1 VTNPIPTW
9 SERCETHPD
18 HAGIVTRAM
27 IAARKAEEIADLRSE
42 VERLTGEAAVMRSLL
57 RECDAVLSIVE
68 PENDDEAEHLARL
81 RQQIGWAIGEAKGT
95 LL

>member
-1 VTNPIPTW
+1 MTNPIPTW

-68 PENDDEAEHLARL
+68 AENDDEAQDLARL
-81 RQQIGWAIGEAKGT
+81 RQHIRMATGGEKGT